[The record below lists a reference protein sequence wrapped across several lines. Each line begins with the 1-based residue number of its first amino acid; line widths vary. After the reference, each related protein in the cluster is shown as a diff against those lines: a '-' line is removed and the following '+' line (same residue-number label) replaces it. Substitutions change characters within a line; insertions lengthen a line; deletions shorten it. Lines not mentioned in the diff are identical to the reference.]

1 MLSSTSS
8 VYSKSNRNPC
18 FKRKHSHDRNQKIDN
33 PPTEINKSSHIQ
45 CKTMSLTHFQR
56 ESWRKAESPCPI
68 MLSENSVKDDSWFY
82 TQYTHKYCS
91 ILMCSWSYRV
101 VCSWLRDLALKKT
114 SSWTTMINQTLW
126 PINGCRIHRPSDGET
141 ALMLQQKLPVWFYY
155 HQTEHRNVTRY

>member
-1 MLSSTSS
+1 M
-8 VYSKSNRNPC
+8 YSKSNGNPC

-101 VCSWLRDLALKKT
+101 VCSWLRDVALKKKKPK
-114 SSWTTMINQTLW
+114 SSGITMMNQTLW
-126 PINGCRIHRPSDGET
+126 PINGSHSSHLILLVPNGLNKE
-141 ALMLQQKLPVWFYY
+141 KLLDIS
-155 HQTEHRNVTRY
+155 VTGTQPHSH